1 MKERLIGILNRTR
14 NSAHFIRAIV
24 GAYVAYSCGK
34 VAAGYFTT
42 DEVTL
47 PMMLGAAAVALCGLG
62 IALLSLWA
70 IAKGYSIE
78 YKGRAPWTIPADE
91 EDETAELSEENEEA
105 ENESTDSADETED
118 TEE

>member
-78 YKGRAPWTIPADE
+78 YGGKSPWTMTEDE
-91 EDETAELSEENEEA
+91 EEPEQLPEESEDKKSEDAGDAEP
-105 ENESTDSADETED
+105 TEK
-118 TEE
+118 